1 MARGR
6 RALPTETKRANGNP
20 GKRPLNSKD
29 KSTGEGLPDPKR
41 LPPISMAM
49 YREVRQLLRE
59 MQLEDKADR
68 YAVELLARAY
78 NDWRQAQEF
87 VEKNGS
93 SFQVTSREGAVI
105 WRPYPQVRV
114 AADAW
119 RRVKS
124 MLEELGLT
132 PASRVKF
139 GDGDDASELDRL
151 FNQLDGN

>member
-6 RALPTETKRANGNP
+6 RAKPTETKRANGNP
-20 GKRPLNSKD
+20 GGRPLNTKD
-29 KSTGEGLPDPKR
+29 KGTGRGLPDPAR
-41 LPPISMAM
+41 LPPIAAAM
-49 YREVRQLLRE
+49 YREVRELLRS
-59 MQLEDKADR
+59 MSLEDKADR

-78 NDWRQAQEF
+78 NDWRKAQEF

-93 SFQVTSREGAVI
+93 AFQVVTREGEVV
-105 WRPYPQVRV
+105 WRQYPQVRV

-124 MLEELGLT
+124 MLEELALT

-139 GDGDDASELDRL
+139 GDGDDSSELDFL
-151 FNQLDGN
+151 FKQLNGN